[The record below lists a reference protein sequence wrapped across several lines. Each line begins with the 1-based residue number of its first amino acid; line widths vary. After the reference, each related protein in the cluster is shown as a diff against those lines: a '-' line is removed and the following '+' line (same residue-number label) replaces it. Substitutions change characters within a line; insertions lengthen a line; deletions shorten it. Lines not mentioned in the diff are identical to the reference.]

1 MARIKWKKSLI
12 IALDIVLG
20 AYIVLAFAAFHTPDQ
35 KELHCRK
42 VSIDIA
48 DETTNGFLTASDI
61 RQRLKEARLYPY
73 NKPMDEINARAI
85 EERLRSSAFV
95 RTAECYKTNDG
106 QVRISLTQ
114 RLPILRI
121 KAGGDDYYIDDND
134 KIMRPSGHYTS
145 DLIIATGAI
154 NQWYAR
160 NYISHLAQAI
170 MSSDL
175 WSNQIEQ
182 INVLPDRGIELV
194 PRVGNHII
202 YIGQLPESK
211 YVARRRQLVTEYVN
225 RKLERLR
232 KFYKYGL
239 SIAGWNKYSYINLEF
254 DNQIICK
261 KRSHLLRA
269 EEAPAVVPAPDPD
282 RSRAATEASL
292 ADQSKPDAGLTE

>member
-1 MARIKWKKSLI
+1 MARFNWKKTLV
-12 IALDIVLG
+12 IVLDVVVG
-20 AYIVLAFAAFHTPDQ
+20 VYIVLAFAAFHTPDR
-35 KELHCRK
+35 KDIRCEK

-48 DETTNGFLTASDI
+48 DETTYGFLTASDVK
-61 RQRLKEARLYPY
+61 QRLVEARLYPY
-73 NKPMDEINARAI
+73 NKPMDEINVRAI
-85 EERLRSSAFV
+85 EEKLKSSAFV

-106 QVRISLTQ
+106 QIRITLTQ

-154 NQWYAR
+154 SQWYAR

-170 MSSDL
+170 MSDDF
-175 WSNQIEQ
+175 WRNQIEQ
-182 INVLPDRGIELV
+182 INVLPDHGIELV
-194 PRVGNHII
+194 PRVGNHIV

-211 YVARRRQLVTEYVN
+211 YIARRRQLVTDYVTH
-225 RKLERLR
+225 KLDRLM

-239 SIAGWNKYSYINLEF
+239 SVAGWNKYSYINLEF

-261 KRSHLLRA
+261 KRSHLPA
-269 EEAPAVVPAPDPD
+269 AVTEAPAVVPDPVK
-282 RSRAATEASL
+282 SRAATEASL
-292 ADQSKPDAGLTE
+292 AEQSKPDAGLTE